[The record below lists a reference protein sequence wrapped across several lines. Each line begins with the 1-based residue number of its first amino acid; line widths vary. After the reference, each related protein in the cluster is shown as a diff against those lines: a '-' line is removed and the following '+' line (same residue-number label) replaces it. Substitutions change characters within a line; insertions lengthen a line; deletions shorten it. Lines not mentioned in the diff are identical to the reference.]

1 MLKSVHSQPEVFKTT
16 LKNLIQNLL
25 SVNIFCVFT
34 DCSCQSS
41 RHLLWRNFVNVTVCW
56 KVYFYNFFLS
66 GLGANCRQ
74 MLGNMRKNTNSKWS
88 AAQDEGKIN
97 LWISKSG
104 VVSHSLI
111 REWLIFL
118 KKTELFGKGTIFPW
132 VSFLEEKA
140 PALLLPFLRL
150 RRDNLSLCSPFT
162 GEVLSLLIPVSIPSY
177 SSSHKKRS
185 GSYTSLI
192 PKQTVAQGHC
202 ICSILAAGRCQEQE
216 I

>member
-1 MLKSVHSQPEVFKTT
+1 MLKSVHSQPGVFKTT

-118 KKTELFGKGTIFPW
+118 KKLNCLARELFFPGSLFW
-132 VSFLEEKA
+132 RRR
-140 PALLLPFLRL
+140 LLLSSFPF
-150 RRDNLSLCSPFT
+150 SGS
-162 GEVLSLLIPVSIPSY
+162 GEIISHFVVLSLGKSF
-177 SSSHKKRS
+177 
-185 GSYTSLI
+185 
-192 PKQTVAQGHC
+192 HC
-202 ICSILAAGRCQEQE
+202 
-216 I
+216 